1 MGAPAASA
9 PEPGPAPGDLQDAPA
24 AMRAAEVQPDEG
36 SARAAARARHHPVQI
51 SQSSTATLTKVAQPD
66 GSITAVQYLSPVFHR
81 ESGRR
86 VRNDARLA
94 PSSDKVYPLQ
104 AQHALHPLHVG
115 HRPDRLLSW
124 DLAAGA
130 VTVTVQGAQ
139 PAAADAA
146 DSRGRVRFPGALHD
160 SDLLVSSTA
169 TGARMDLLLHSAAS
183 DRSMTLL
190 VSDPGNAL
198 GGVGAA
204 TANGGWEFP
213 AVQPGGGHITLDPPT
228 PTTRPAAAALTA
240 QSTRAARG

>member
-1 MGAPAASA
+1 MVRLRRQTCIFVTVAGLTIATADLAGAVPARATVPLVAAAPGLVREAAAMGAPAASA

-115 HRPDRLLSW
+115 HRPDRLLRW

-139 PAAADAA
+139 PVADGA
-146 DSRGRVRFPGALHD
+146 DSRGRVRFPGALT
-160 SDLLVSSTA
+160 TA
-169 TGARMDLLLHSAAS
+169 MCWSAA
-183 DRSMTLL
+183 
-190 VSDPGNAL
+190 PPL
-198 GGVGAA
+198 GLGWTCCC
-204 TANGGWEFP
+204 TAP
-213 AVQPGGGHITLDPPT
+213 PPT
-228 PTTRPAAAALTA
+228 AA
-240 QSTRAARG
+240 